1 MYLGDDFGGSAL
13 QVGTYHRLAD
23 AIRRGCLVRPKK
35 LKRGFRRGTDAAD
48 ALGAAMAT
56 TEKADNKRYTK
67 REIIEAFPELQSPVS
82 HPVGGRQ
89 APLLSIIMY
98 LNDYSDWP
106 REKIADWL
114 CLTGGCPHE
123 IYHRDFAPESP
134 RPPVVE
140 RKPEVIVISGPLN
153 FHNIAEAMRR
163 GCLLRP
169 RKIKGQ
175 WKTGTTG
182 ACALGAVSDGAG
194 FRGNGMHWPELLK
207 IFPELQGSMRHPLNG
222 FKDKV
227 SNVILS
233 VRRYEL
239 FPRTD
244 CRLALHRERLHAC
257 GPDKWVEFVDG
268 FGQRVKFN
276 PALFEVIEHGQR
288 FGPRGAR

>member
-1 MYLGDDFGGSAL
+1 MYLGDDLGGSAL

-23 AIRRGCLVRPKK
+23 AIRSGCLTRPKK
-35 LKRGFRRGTDAAD
+35 LKRGFRRGADAAD

-56 TEKADNKRYTK
+56 TEKRDKKRYTK
-67 REIIEAFPELQSPVS
+67 REIIEMFPELQSLVS
-82 HPVGGRQ
+82 HPVTVRQ
-89 APLLSIIMY
+89 APLMSIIMY

-123 IYHRDFAPESP
+123 IYHRDFAPEGPPHSAYLAP
-134 RPPVVE
+134 EERPKVVE
-140 RKPEVIVISGPLN
+140 RKPEIVVISGPLN

-169 RKIKGQ
+169 RKIKGK

-194 FRGNGMHWPELLK
+194 FRDNDMHWPELLK

-233 VRRYEL
+233 VSDE
-239 FPRTD
+239 TD
-244 CRLALHRERLHAC
+244 CSREQIADWLCIESGCTHAVQTSGLNLPLAA
-257 GPDKWVEFVDG
+257 
-268 FGQRVKFN
+268 
-276 PALFEVIEHGQR
+276 
-288 FGPRGAR
+288 